1 MDHGLQVPPAGPE
14 VAADLARGG
23 MSPGGMP
30 GRWHVAEDGPCGL
43 LGGNWVGPSGG
54 SAVAHGLRFSAC
66 RLWSPVAVLNWC
78 VCDVSLQGCASGNFP
93 PSTCKFDRVDR
104 AAARRVDRA
113 AGAPQDQF
121 CGGAP
126 VDK

>member
-43 LGGNWVGPSGG
+43 SGVIGVGAFGRQRGCPR
-54 SAVAHGLRFSAC
+54 VALFC
-66 RLWSPVAVLNWC
+66 
-78 VCDVSLQGCASGNFP
+78 VSLVESC
-93 PSTCKFDRVDR
+93 CRVKL
-104 AAARRVDRA
+104 V
-113 AGAPQDQF
+113 
-121 CGGAP
+121 CL
-126 VDK
+126 

>member
-23 MSPGGMP
+23 MSPSGMP
-30 GRWHVAEDGPCGL
+30 GRWHVVEDGPCGL
-43 LGGNWVGPSGG
+43 SGVIGVGAFGRQRGCPR
-54 SAVAHGLRFSAC
+54 VALFCVLLVESCLRVKN
-66 RLWSPVAVLNWC
+66 LYL
-78 VCDVSLQGCASGNFP
+78 SLKFALLARTFP
-93 PSTCKFDRVDR
+93 PSTCKFDG
-104 AAARRVDRA
+104 VDRA